1 MTLTITT
8 TDDQLAIL
16 QVINQLDN
24 RFSWAKHLAMYAEH
38 IKPTDSLTIHI
49 RKSLLPNS
57 YTYNPSLLA
66 KQIKSHNILFRDA
79 SGQQSDKEGYIKIT
93 IYRNPRQLQSGVPV
107 SRVYAGSFIGSIIKQ
122 IQEGHIVLIPID
134 EIPDGWRRRP
144 EQLTYNV
151 KRNTDGHT
159 QIKIKQLKTSWRIQA
174 K

>member
-8 TDDQLAIL
+8 QSDQLAIL
-16 QVINQLDN
+16 QVIKQTDN
-24 RFSWAKHLAMYAEH
+24 AFSWAKHLASYTEH
-38 IKPTDSLTIHI
+38 IKPTDLLEIHI
-49 RKSLLPNS
+49 KKSLLPIS

-79 SGQQSDKEGYIKIT
+79 AGQQSEKDGYIKIT
-93 IYRNPRQLQSGVPV
+93 IYRTPRQLQNNTPV

-122 IQEGHIVLIPID
+122 IQEGHILLIPIN

-159 QIKIKQLKTSWRIQA
+159 QITIKQLKSTWRIQV